1 MSAFDALKKL
11 QAIMPEGVKPKFA
24 NSEEWRKWQDEQG
37 RISSAGV
44 ADQNRAAKVKSVM
57 GRSGIQEL
65 HMDCSFDNFVVSN
78 ELQAKA
84 LHRAKSWLNKS
95 SENFGG
101 FIFSGSCGTGKNHL
115 ASAIGNKLLEYGK
128 SILVITV
135 PDMMMKFRETY
146 QKGSTVTES
155 QLMDMFC
162 RVDLLVLDDVGV
174 QHGKTNESVL
184 LFQIIDRRASSRK
197 ATSILTNLDDKQL
210 TEVLSERVVDRLRM
224 GGGIWVNFDW
234 ESYRKNVK

>member
-1 MSAFDALKKL
+1 MSAFDALKRLKN
-11 QAIMPEGVKPKFA
+11 IMPDVTVPIFTTG
-24 NSEEWRKWQDEQG
+24 EEWAAWQKRQG
-37 RISSAGV
+37 EIASAEVAERNKSSKIKA
-44 ADQNRAAKVKSVM
+44 VM

-65 HMDCSFDNFVVSN
+65 HMECSFDNFVVGN

-84 LHRAKSWLNKS
+84 LHRAKAWLSKS

-115 ASAIGNKLLEYGK
+115 AAAIGNKLLESGK

-146 QKGSTVTES
+146 QKGATVTES

-162 RVDLLVLDDVGV
+162 KVDLLVLDDVGV

>member
-1 MSAFDALKKL
+1 MGAFEALKKL
-11 QAIMPEGVKPKFA
+11 QAIMPEGVKPKFSSA
-24 NSEEWRKWQDEQG
+24 EEWRAWQDEQG
-37 RISSAGV
+37 RIASAEV
-44 ADQNRAAKVKSVM
+44 ADQNRAARVKSII

-78 ELQAKA
+78 ENQAKA
-84 LHRAKSWLNKS
+84 LRRAKSWLNNS

-115 ASAIGNKLLEYGK
+115 AAAIGNRLVEMGR

-135 PDMMMKFRETY
+135 PDMMMKFRDSY
-146 QKGSTVTES
+146 QKGSPVTET
-155 QLMDMFC
+155 QLMDIFC
-162 RVDLLVLDDVGV
+162 KVDLLVLDDVGV

-197 ATSILTNLDDKQL
+197 ATSILTNLNDKQL
-210 TEVLSERVVDRLRM
+210 TEALTERIVDRLRM